1 MLEVKRDVQQR
12 MAAAMSLVDGVLL
25 LAEEAVLECE
35 QRELVTE
42 DYKFGC
48 HMIWFRPYILYGKRA
63 EELFLPLI
71 MRAYMINLMSMR

>member
-48 HMIWFRPYILYGKRA
+48 HRVLQAIKDA
-63 EELFLPLI
+63 DELDVHI
-71 MRAYMINLMSMR
+71 TW